1 MPVMNKKDM
10 LKYVG
15 MYTIHCI
22 LLRLPRIKLRYLNY
36 WTIRLSWFFRREL
49 PYLQTFL
56 MAITFCI
63 FSQTHKGKNLFFTYS
78 ITYWYLKSI
87 KNLIKNRLTDIS
99 QTFGFISNIN
109 FTLCLYNHTIGN
121 QTDCKVAAYH
131 SSRNPR

>member
-49 PYLQTFL
+49 PLFANFFDGHHIFAFFPKL
-56 MAITFCI
+56 INCI
-63 FSQTHKGKNLFFTYS
+63 L
-78 ITYWYLKSI
+78 TYWYLKSI
-87 KNLIKNRLTDIS
+87 KNLLKNRLTDIS

-109 FTLCLYNHTIGN
+109 FTLWLYNHTIGN